1 MGNYILLALTVF
13 FFVCHLQSI
22 VSQQTSIVQKLK
34 QMENNIGSLK
44 KSTKKEIKKIKTEF
58 NKLTQETDR
67 TIQAGIE
74 ECRNTTADLRGNICI
89 LCSAFLLFFFFWL
102 FFFFFSRLALLH
114 CPTYCRL

>member
-1 MGNYILLALTVF
+1 MGNNILLALTVF

-44 KSTKKEIKKIKTEF
+44 KSTKKEIKKLKTEF
-58 NKLTQETDR
+58 NKLTQETNK

-74 ECRNTTADLRGNICI
+74 ECRNTTVDLRGNICN
-89 LCSAFLLFFFFWL
+89 LCYVFI
-102 FFFFFSRLALLH
+102 FFSRLSL
-114 CPTYCRL
+114 